1 MNITYIRMLYNYN
14 TWANQR
20 ILDTT
25 GRLSPDQLLSRVGAG
40 FDSIRDILV
49 HTMAAQWIW
58 LSRWQGVSPTS
69 LFDPAEFPD
78 LAAIRSRWEALETE
92 TQAFV
97 AGLSE
102 ADLDQTISYRNTR
115 GQPFAYQL
123 WQIMAHQVN
132 HATQHRSEVAAILT
146 HLGHSPGDLDFLV
159 YLDHLNQQAA

>member
-1 MNITYIRMLYNYN
+1 MNTTYIRLLYNYN
-14 TWANQR
+14 AWANRR
-20 ILDTT
+20 ILDMASQ
-25 GRLSPDQLLSRVGAG
+25 LSPDQLLSRVGAG
-40 FDSIRDILV
+40 FDSIHDILV

-69 LFDPAEFPD
+69 LFNPAEFPD
-78 LAAIRSRWEALETE
+78 LAAIRSRWETLETE

-102 ADLDQTISYRNTR
+102 ASLDETIAYRNTR
-115 GQPFAYQL
+115 GRPFAYRL
-123 WQIMAHQVN
+123 WQMMAHQVN

-146 HLGHSPGDLDFLV
+146 HLGHSPGDLDLLV

>member
-1 MNITYIRMLYNYN
+1 MNITYIHMLYNYN

-20 ILDTT
+20 ILDTASE
-25 GRLSPDQLLSRVGAG
+25 LSPDQLLSQVGAG

-69 LFDPAEFPD
+69 LFDPVEFPD

-97 AGLSE
+97 AGLFE
-102 ADLDQTISYRNTR
+102 AGLDQTISYRNTR

-123 WQIMAHQVN
+123 WQMMVHQVN

-159 YLDHLNQQAA
+159 YLDYLNQ